1 VRDSIFKLSMPVR
14 LIVLAVTTIAILA
27 VVNHQIVQKE
37 LILTDGDT
45 VLLRLAP
52 RDPRSLLQGDYM
64 ALRYAMADAV
74 AGAAQ
79 RAQVNDGL
87 IVIELAENGEATF
100 VGLYGGEQLS
110 RNQQILRFRKRGDSV
125 RLASDAFFFQE
136 GQWET
141 YRDAVFGELK
151 VSDEGEAVLIGL
163 R

>member
-1 VRDSIFKLSMPVR
+1 MRDSIFKLSMPVR